1 MSAFEEQFLANMAD
15 IHTNGVNHEDRT
27 GVGRRSIHGVMMK
40 IDLSG
45 GKVPIV
51 TTRKVNPEA
60 PVKEMLMFI
69 DGSTFPHEHGVK
81 FWDQWL
87 PTEADYEAYVVQEMK
102 FHYGDDWEE
111 KVKAEENYEQLKA
124 GMIAKL
130 KATFGENIGPMYGN
144 QWRFWPIPTDMVGK
158 SARKPVKGDPRKLI
172 ASDRLENFKTS
183 MPDVVFPEDPSEPM
197 EVVWSEVYVDQL
209 HELVTNLKDRP
220 FSSRHVIS
228 TWNAAYVPDE
238 TKSPGL
244 NVLNGRGCLAPC
256 HIMVQCHV
264 LDPKEEGGK
273 KRLRL
278 QLFCRSQDYPVGT
291 VFNIA
296 QYAVLCHM
304 LAHVTDMEADQ
315 LIYMGGDVHAYL
327 NQLDIIPKQLART
340 PLPSPTI
347 WINPE
352 KKDLFQIK
360 LEDIRIEGYQYHPDD
375 DADPIKYP
383 VSK

>member
-1 MSAFEEQFLANMAD
+1 MANILAD
-15 IHTNGVNHEDRT
+15 GVNHEDRT

-45 GKVPIV
+45 GKMPIV

-69 DGSTFPHEHGVK
+69 DGSTTPHEHGVR

-87 PTEADYEAYVVQEMK
+87 PGEADFEAYVVQEMK
-102 FHYGDDWEE
+102 FHYGDDWE
-111 KVKAEENYEQLKA
+111 VKAKEDPNYEQHKA

-130 KATFGENIGPMYGN
+130 RDAFSGQIGPMYGH
-144 QWRFWPIPTDMVGK
+144 QWRFWPIGVGFDGK
-158 SARKPVKGDPRKLI
+158 SPRKPVKGDPRKLI
-172 ASDRLENFKTS
+172 ASDRLANFKTS
-183 MPDVVFPEDPSEPM
+183 MPDVVFPEDPNEPM

-209 HELVTNLKDRP
+209 HELVTNLKERP

-228 TWNAAYVPDE
+228 TWNPTYIPEE
-238 TKSPGL
+238 TVSPGL

-256 HIMVQCHV
+256 HIMVQVHV
-264 LDPKEEGGK
+264 VDPKEEGGK

-296 QYAVLCHM
+296 QYAALAHM
-304 LAHVTDMEADQ
+304 LAHVTDMEADE
-315 LIYMGGDVHAYL
+315 LIYMGGDVHLYL
-327 NQLDIIPKQLART
+327 NQLEIAPSQLARE

-352 KKDLFQIK
+352 VKDIFQLK
-360 LEDIRIEGYQYHPDD
+360 LADIRIDGYSFHPDD
-375 DADPIKYP
+375 VENPIKYP
-383 VSK
+383 VTK